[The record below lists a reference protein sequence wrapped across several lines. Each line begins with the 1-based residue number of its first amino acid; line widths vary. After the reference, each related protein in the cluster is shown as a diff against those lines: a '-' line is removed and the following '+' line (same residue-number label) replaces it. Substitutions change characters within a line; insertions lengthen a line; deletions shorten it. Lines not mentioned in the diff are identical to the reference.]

1 MAVDPVQSFET
12 FEATISLFNPFGLKA
27 NEFIAHHQKES
38 KRYVMQ
44 DYLQWIKMG
53 PESSGMEERTFL
65 RKASREVA
73 CVGTP

>member
-38 KRYVMQ
+38 KRYVM
-44 DYLQWIKMG
+44 
-53 PESSGMEERTFL
+53 
-65 RKASREVA
+65 
-73 CVGTP
+73 